1 MRMEPL
7 QFHSRQFSRI
17 FLKKNTNLQWRS
29 ENLFLVLWG
38 ATLKSLKP
46 VRDFNNQ
53 AHQGSTQ
60 ISGCRPS
67 PLTGTLNA
75 NKGMI
80 LKNHPK
86 TSEISPWIIWA
97 RVFFFPI
104 ADNKRTVFFL
114 WWLKSPPFLW
124 DSSRQCGPAGS
135 AALPNLCSRWGTL
148 LFWKSWAPTQKK
160 PNHHFPW
167 VAIFHSVLKDAKT
180 EMK

>member
-17 FLKKNTNLQWRS
+17 FLKKKHKSSVKVEKPLPGVVGGDVEIIETCKGFQQPSSPGEYADFWLPSIPSNRNS
-29 ENLFLVLWG
+29 ECQQRND
-38 ATLKSLKP
+38 TKKP
-46 VRDFNNQ
+46 PQNIRNFTMN
-53 AHQGSTQ
+53 HWSQG
-60 ISGCRPS
+60 
-67 PLTGTLNA
+67 
-75 NKGMI
+75 
-80 LKNHPK
+80 
-86 TSEISPWIIWA
+86 
-97 RVFFFPI
+97 VFFPI

-160 PNHHFPW
+160 PNHHFP
-167 VAIFHSVLKDAKT
+167 
-180 EMK
+180 